1 MYTFVYECMHVCIS
15 VCVYVCIVYKCV
27 YAYVMHEVRDSLAI
41 KTCSSGQEPGL
52 PLIQPWVPIS
62 HNQGD

>member
-1 MYTFVYECMHVCIS
+1 MCVYVYKC
-15 VCVYVCIVYKCV
+15 VCVSDVCIVYKCV

-52 PLIQPWVPIS
+52 PLVQP
-62 HNQGD
+62 